1 MERRIE
7 GTCPACLCS
16 TETALDDFL
25 QIIKLSRLGYQ
36 VECGN
41 CLARGPVMTTKKEAL
56 IAFNEISEAPV

>member
-36 VECGN
+36 VECCN
-41 CLARGPVMTTKKEAL
+41 CLARGPVRTTKKEAL